1 MATTVELLQGI
12 IESKSVIAEALRA
25 RGVEVGDAKLAELAT
40 MVSNLEGGFWSED
53 FIRALIN
60 GSFNKLPKEATL
72 KLPDGLTKIKN
83 YCFFSGLN
91 VDTLVVPEGITEIG
105 HSAFYYSEC
114 SSITLP
120 KSLKL
125 ISNNA
130 LYGCTRLIELIIP
143 DGVDNLAI
151 NTGAMQLMNSL
162 KKVHFGEGTKS
173 IGTYVMT
180 NTTKVE
186 EMYVASTIT
195 SIGTVGIGTKE
206 GASVTF
212 AGRTMAEVQAMA
224 GYPWQIRTG
233 STIHCTDGYI
243 VRT

>member
-1 MATTVELLQGI
+1 MELIQGI
-12 IESKSVIAEALRA
+12 IESKSVIAEALMA
-25 RGVEVGDAKLAELAT
+25 RGVEVGDAKLEELAT
-40 MVSNLEGGFWSED
+40 MVSNLEVGFWSED
-53 FIRALIN
+53 FIRALIS
-60 GSFNKLPKEATL
+60 GSFVKLPQEATL
-72 KLPDGLTKIKN
+72 KLPGGLTKIKN
-83 YCFFSGLN
+83 YCFSENLN
-91 VDTLVVPEGITEIG
+91 VDNVVVPEGVTEIG
-105 HSAFYYSEC
+105 QNCFYYCRC

-125 ISNNA
+125 LSNTA
-130 LYGCTRLIELIIP
+130 LYACSRLTELIIP
-143 DGVDNLAI
+143 DGVNNLTI
-151 NTGAMQLMNSL
+151 NTGALQLMNSL

-180 NTTKVE
+180 NTTNVE

-212 AGRTMAEVQAMA
+212 AGRTMAEVQAMT

-233 STIHCTDGYI
+233 STIHCTDGDI